1 MPRSKRMLRSLHVGV
16 LAVALGAV
24 GVPGAVLVGARAA
37 LAAPVARLDLPVVVA
52 AAEALG
58 ALERGDRLGFLLARA
73 EVAAAVAS
81 ATETAVPELTGAW
94 ERAGE
99 VRTSAILTALT
110 QLGTPYRR
118 NTSEPGVGFDCSG
131 LTRFAWAVG
140 AGVEL
145 PRSSERQAA
154 AGRVV
159 RRDDALAG
167 DIVHYPGH
175 VSLYLGVVGAAL
187 HAPYTGR
194 SVEFNRSTAR
204 WVRYVSPMADEAVPD
219 AG

>member
-1 MPRSKRMLRSLHVGV
+1 VPRSTRLLRSLRIGIV
-16 LAVALGAV
+16 AVALGAV
-24 GVPGAVLVGARAA
+24 AVPVVAVLGAPEAV
-37 LAAPVARLDLPVVVA
+37 AAPVARPDLPVVVV
-52 AAEALG
+52 AAEALA

-73 EVAAAVAS
+73 EVARAVAS
-81 ATETAVPELTGAW
+81 ATETAVAELTGAW

-99 VRTSAILTALT
+99 LRTSVILTALT

-131 LTRFAWAVG
+131 LTKFAWAAG

-154 AGRVV
+154 AGRAV

-194 SVEFNRSTAR
+194 TVEFNRSTAR
-204 WVRYVSPMADEAVPD
+204 WVRYVSPVTADEASPT
-219 AG
+219 A